1 MAIPMIIVFI
11 ALVFVFCCLREKRYL
26 EKRYSEKSYEDK
38 TEIKISEEKM
48 RHQTNGKAAL
58 RNGLSL
64 QVNSPANLATQN
76 SITPTSL
83 FGETP
88 ADEGTMLLR
97 SSSRNH
103 AANSP
108 AGVVNPGYSRQDSSL
123 CSPHAHGPTL
133 DRNSSRDSNSP
144 TTPGGDTLRPL
155 LKKNNSSDSD
165 DLSAAAA
172 ASTKDKRTEPLE
184 TSLRDTSD
192 AGASSTGAGARDP
205 HGHTTVD
212 SLDESKNHVYEELN
226 KDGGLR
232 HLPPSLRPLPPPPG
246 SESVRQNTHPPSAAH
261 HPPHLCN
268 HHQRGWDDGGH
279 LPPAP
284 SLEIRVNYPPMTTER
299 LLLGGEV

>member
-1 MAIPMIIVFI
+1 MAIPIIIFI
-11 ALVFVFCCLREKRYL
+11 VLVCIFCLLREK
-26 EKRYSEKSYEDK
+26 KRYSEKSYEDK
-38 TEIKISEEKM
+38 IETKTSKEKM
-48 RHQTNGKAAL
+48 PHYQTNGFGGKAAL

-97 SSSRNH
+97 SSSKNH

-133 DRNSSRDSNSP
+133 DRISSRDSNSP
-144 TTPGGDTLRPL
+144 TTPGDTLRPL

-192 AGASSTGAGARDP
+192 AGASSTGAGAYDP
-205 HGHTTVD
+205 HGHTAVD

-246 SESVRQNTHPPSAAH
+246 SESVRQNTHPPSATH

-284 SLEIRVNYPPMTTER
+284 SLEIRVNYPPMTNER

>member
-1 MAIPMIIVFI
+1 MPH
-11 ALVFVFCCLREKRYL
+11 
-26 EKRYSEKSYEDK
+26 
-38 TEIKISEEKM
+38 
-48 RHQTNGKAAL
+48 HQTNGFGGKAAL
-58 RNGLSL
+58 RNGLFL

-97 SSSRNH
+97 SSSKNH

-123 CSPHAHGPTL
+123 CSPHAPGPTL

-144 TTPGGDTLRPL
+144 TTTRGDTLRPL
-155 LKKNNSSDSD
+155 SSDSD

-192 AGASSTGAGARDP
+192 AGASSTGAGACDP

-232 HLPPSLRPLPPPPG
+232 HLPPALRPLPPTPA
-246 SESVRQNTHPPSAAH
+246 SESVQQNTHSPAAAH
-261 HPPHLCN
+261 HLCN

-279 LPPAP
+279 LPQ
-284 SLEIRVNYPPMTTER
+284 SLEIRANYMYPPNER